1 MEEDSYEVQHECW
14 KFHKVNGQYV
24 CETCGEN
31 MGDDCELQP
40 SDVEVDVDYCE
51 LEPSDVEV
59 DDFDNQCG
67 EQEFYRN
74 RHQYGGE

>member
-1 MEEDSYEVQHECW
+1 MEEDSYESQHECW

-24 CETCGEN
+24 CETCGER
-31 MGDDCELQP
+31 MDDDCE
-40 SDVEVDVDYCE
+40 SY
-51 LEPSDVEV
+51 EPSDVEV

>member
-1 MEEDSYEVQHECW
+1 MEEDYEIQHECW
-14 KFHKVNGQYV
+14 SYHKVNGQYV
-24 CETCGEN
+24 CDTCGER
-31 MGDDCELQP
+31 MDDDCE
-40 SDVEVDVDYCE
+40 SY
-51 LEPSDVEV
+51 EPSEAEV